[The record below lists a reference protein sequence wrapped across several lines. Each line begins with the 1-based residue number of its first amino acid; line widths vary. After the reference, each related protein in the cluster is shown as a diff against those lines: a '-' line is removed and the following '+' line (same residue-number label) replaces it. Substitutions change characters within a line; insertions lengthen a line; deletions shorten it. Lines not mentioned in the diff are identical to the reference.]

1 MAWKEVSVKGKKGD
15 VAGWQSSDGRM
26 ELPNQVQQ
34 SDSITVD
41 GKQLKVDSWVVDE
54 RDDRIFIQL
63 ADARTKKKEQ
73 SNDESDE
80 GRNTG

>member
-1 MAWKEVSVKGKKGD
+1 MGWIEGSVKGKMCD
-15 VAGWQSSDGRM
+15 VVAWQSSDGRM

-63 ADARTKKKEQ
+63 ADARKNKKEQ
-73 SNDESDE
+73 SNDESTQ
-80 GRNTG
+80 GRS